1 MQTERKTMKIA
12 ALTVI
17 ALLITAG
24 CSETATKT
32 ASKAKI
38 EDQQRI
44 EQAKKIR
51 ENTKKSRK
59 NDYQNPRKFNRLTD
73 AEKEKLESKLLL
85 EKNSQMKSKNKG
97 PEIIVQ

>member
-1 MQTERKTMKIA
+1 MKIA

-59 NDYQNPRKFNRLTD
+59 NDYQNPRKFNQLTES
-73 AEKEKLESKLLL
+73 EKEKLKMKLLL
-85 EKNSQMKSKNKG
+85 QKNAQKNAG
-97 PEIIVQ
+97 PDGPDVTVY